1 MELISDIKEFYV
13 IKDGNYLYIRY
24 SNDNGETFTSNEG
37 LDVGQYQGIFVTNIS
52 DIVLKPSLFTW
63 SKREGIYSSDIEP
76 NDPYPGLQ
84 WADTSVAP
92 PILKVWS
99 GTKWIEIGNYSSDI
113 EQIKSEVKSN
123 TSVITQ
129 NKDSIE
135 GLIKETTVTVDGNDV
150 SIKEY
155 AESIRADLDG
165 LTNTLTVREGN
176 NLIRDSIGCFNDGSW
191 TGDYNLDSTNEVR
204 AINEYGYALLLKN
217 DTINQNINVS
227 NGTYTLSFKYKK
239 HINLA
244 NARLKINDVEFVLS
258 NNEITDFIY
267 TFEVTS
273 GIVELSFTTDTDN
286 SCTVINLMLN
296 KGIEK
301 LEWSFNQNETWSD
314 TVKIGRG
321 VRISSS
327 GTDVQFVAYADIIGF
342 VDRNGNYIT
351 TFDKNG
357 MITDEIVVKNKATI
371 VKLLIQDIN
380 GQTTI
385 NRIEE

>member
-1 MELISDIKEFYV
+1 MELISEIKEFYV

-24 SNDNGETFTSNEG
+24 SNDGGTTFTSNEG
-37 LDVGQYQGIFVTNIS
+37 LDIGKYQGIYVTNIKDVTLS
-52 DIVLKPSLFTW
+52 PELFTW
-63 SKREGIYSSDIEP
+63 SEREGIYSSDVEP
-76 NDPYPGLQ
+76 SNPYTGLQ
-84 WADTSVAP
+84 WADTSVVPAV
-92 PILKVWS
+92 LKVYS
-99 GTKWIEIGNYSSDI
+99 GTDWIDVGNYSNDL
-113 EQIKSEVKSN
+113 EQIKSVVKSN
-123 TSVITQ
+123 TSEIIQ
-129 NKDSIE
+129 NKDYIE
-135 GLIKETTVTVDGNDV
+135 GLIEETTVTVDGNDI

-155 AESIRADLDG
+155 AESLRADLDG

-204 AINEYGYALLLKN
+204 ALNQYGYALLLKN
-217 DTINQNINVS
+217 STISQNINVA

-244 NARLKINDVEFVLS
+244 IAKLKINDVEFVLS

-273 GIVELSFTTDTDN
+273 GIVELSFTADTDD

-342 VDRNGNYIT
+342 VDKNGNYIT
-351 TFDKNG
+351 TFDKSG